1 MRFELPVFNISSYT
15 NTMPPVRE
23 RERVQERLSQH
34 RDDERFQHELKE
46 MQETQDLREVDDDVE
61 EVATLYEW
69 HAAEHNHQPKTATW
83 FIVLAIAATALVGL
97 FIILANIIA
106 AFTIALVSGL
116 VYFIAQREPEIL
128 RYRIMVDGI
137 AFNNTLYHFKELE
150 AFNIIYEPDE
160 TKTAIFRSSRR
171 FAPLLHMEIGA
182 ADPVTIR
189 DILLEFLPEDQ
200 DLEEPLIDVYAR
212 RLGF

>member
-1 MRFELPVFNISSYT
+1 MS
-15 NTMPPVRE
+15 PVRE
-23 RERVQERLSQH
+23 RERVEQRLDQH
-34 RDDERFQHELKE
+34 KDDERFQHELKE

-61 EVATLYEW
+61 DVATLYEW

-83 FIVLAIAATALVGL
+83 FIVLAVAATILVGV
-97 FIILANIIA
+97 FIMMANIIA

-116 VYFIAQREPEIL
+116 VYYIAQREPEIL
-128 RYRIMVDGI
+128 RYRIMVDGV

-150 AFNIIYEPDE
+150 AFNVIYEPGH
-160 TKTAIFRSSRR
+160 TKTVIFRSSRR
-171 FAPLLHMEIGA
+171 FAPLLHMEIGE

-189 DILLEFLPEDQ
+189 DILLEFISEDQ

-212 RLGF
+212 QLGF